1 VEVDAPRPGIV
12 IGMPRIRPE
21 IESLVRY
28 SPGLPIEEVAREYGI
43 ADIVKLASNENPLP
57 PFPEVSAAMAEIV
70 SGVNRYPDSGCF
82 ELTKALSGATG
93 IAGES
98 LWFGAG
104 SSELLTAVA
113 RAVGG
118 EGTSVVFG
126 WPSFAMYPINAALG
140 GSEPI
145 QVPLDSRHRYDLDR
159 MAGAIRSDTT
169 LVFLCNPNNPTGTY
183 RAASDVRAFVEG
195 ISDDTLVVL
204 DEAYAEYV
212 VADDYESGIPLALAR
227 PNVIVARTFSKMYG
241 LAGLRVGYMIGYPDT
256 IGSLRR
262 AQIPFSVNSLAQIAA
277 ITSLGYPDR
286 VVERVKVNRQGIAF
300 LEQELDV
307 RGIEWV
313 PSQANFVWMR
323 LGPDNAALC
332 QALME
337 RGVIVRP
344 LSDEWARVS
353 IGTDSENRRFFSA
366 LDGVLAKS

>member
-1 VEVDAPRPGIV
+1 
-12 IGMPRIRPE
+12 
-21 IESLVRY
+21 
-28 SPGLPIEEVAREYGI
+28 
-43 ADIVKLASNENPLP
+43 
-57 PFPEVSAAMAEIV
+57 
-70 SGVNRYPDSGCF
+70 
-82 ELTKALSGATG
+82 
-93 IAGES
+93 
-98 LWFGAG
+98 
-104 SSELLTAVA
+104 
-113 RAVGG
+113 
-118 EGTSVVFG
+118 
-126 WPSFAMYPINAALG
+126 MYPINAALG

-145 QVPLDSRHRYDLDR
+145 RVPLDSRHRYDLDR
-159 MAGAIRSDTT
+159 MAGAIRPDTT

-212 VADDYESGIPLALAR
+212 VADDYESGIPLALTR